1 MSEIYNKLSTI
12 LMRAHQGGS
21 RKYKVGGNLEG
32 TDPHMVIANT
42 DMIIQPTKTY
52 STIEP
57 AIEPAIGGAKV
68 KTYKGAYKKYLN
80 KFTLDI
86 LQKEAKKKGIK
97 ITTKKNGKTS
107 YIKKASLINKI
118 AIKKFSKS

>member
-1 MSEIYNKLSTI
+1 MAEIFNKLSTI

-32 TDPHMVIANT
+32 TDPRMVIAKT
-42 DMIIQPTKTY
+42 DMIIQPTKPY
-52 STIEP
+52 SPIES
-57 AIEPAIGGAKV
+57 ANGGAKV

-97 ITTKKNGKTS
+97 ITTKKKW
-107 YIKKASLINKI
+107 
-118 AIKKFSKS
+118 